1 MNFAKA
7 PEIGRFS
14 IERLFSMEIIIR
26 RRRKVVYLLDKR
38 KSYFQ
43 ELTGSKKYIFESNEE
58 VS

>member
-43 ELTGSKKYIFESNEE
+43 ELTGSKKYIFE
-58 VS
+58 